1 MRLVVCRNKSTDATD
16 DTIIYAQ
23 AYSQVKVRWK
33 NLNCVQML
41 LSGLLVTKY
50 LAEGMGEFPIT
61 NIPAARVGT
70 PEDVAGTA
78 LYLASRAGA
87 FVNGATITV
96 DGGTS

>member
-1 MRLVVCRNKSTDATD
+1 
-16 DTIIYAQ
+16 
-23 AYSQVKVRWK
+23 
-33 NLNCVQML
+33 ML

-96 DGGTS
+96 DGGTSWRCLLDLDYTNTNLGMLVNMQSSKL